1 MLRPVSAKYPLRSVL
16 VLFGLLVSGLASA
29 AVQTSPGQPPT
40 RESLSG
46 PGAPGSYLGV
56 QLQAMT
62 DELREVFKVP
72 AGQGVIIVKVAQNSP
87 AAKAGLQVGDVIGR
101 MGDKTIADSADV
113 QRGLNFYEAGETV
126 AFEIIRNRVPQTISV
141 VLGQPPI
148 AEEPSAGAEQPP
160 APPFR
165 LPDPKVWREP
175 LEDLMQELLRQ
186 WEELL
191 RELEE
196 APTQEQQDYL

>member
-1 MLRPVSAKYPLRSVL
+1 MLRPVSAKHPILSAL
-16 VLFGLLVSGLASA
+16 VLLGLLVSGLASA
-29 AVQTSPGQPPT
+29 AAQTSPGQPPT
-40 RESLSG
+40 GRIPPG

-72 AGQGVIIVKVAQNSP
+72 AGQGVIIVKVAEDSP
-87 AAKAGLQVGDVIGR
+87 AAKAGLQVGDVVAR
-101 MGDKTIADSADV
+101 MGDKTIADRADV
-113 QRGLNFYEAGETV
+113 QRGLEFYEPGETV
-126 AFEIIRNRVPQTISV
+126 AFEIIRNATPQTISV
-141 VLGQPPI
+141 VLAEPPI
-148 AEEPSAGAEQPP
+148 AEAPSAGAGQPP

-175 LEDLMQELLRQ
+175 LEDLMQEMLRQ

-191 RELEE
+191 RELEK
-196 APTQEQQDYL
+196 APTQEQPDYL

>member
-1 MLRPVSAKYPLRSVL
+1 MLRPVSAKYPILSAL

-29 AVQTSPGQPPT
+29 AAQTSPGQPPT
-40 RESLSG
+40 GGIPPG

-72 AGQGVIIVKVAQNSP
+72 AGQGVIIVKVAEDSP
-87 AAKAGLQVGDVIGR
+87 AAKAGLQVGDVIAR

-113 QRGLNFYEAGETV
+113 QRGLEFYEPGETV
-126 AFEIIRNRVPQTISV
+126 AFEIIRNATPQTISV
-141 VLGQPPI
+141 VLAEPPI
-148 AEEPSAGAEQPP
+148 AEAPSAGAGQPP

-175 LEDLMQELLRQ
+175 LEDLMQEMLRQ

-191 RELEE
+191 RELEK
-196 APTQEQQDYL
+196 APTQEQPDYL